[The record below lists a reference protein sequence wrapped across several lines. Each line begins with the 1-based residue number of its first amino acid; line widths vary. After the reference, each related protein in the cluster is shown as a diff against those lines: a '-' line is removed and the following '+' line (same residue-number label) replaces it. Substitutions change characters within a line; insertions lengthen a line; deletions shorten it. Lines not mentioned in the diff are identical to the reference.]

1 MSYARKKRL
10 AVQLAPIPGETVVS
24 AGKEEHTRPAQFSPQ
39 GGNGAVRVCSDAVA
53 LCQMSYARKQ
63 RPLRRDIYFT
73 TKQGFVKGLF
83 SHFYAGRGVVY
94 AVPACYNCKN
104 KGGEAY
110 DIYD

>member
-10 AVQLAPIPGETVVS
+10 AVRLAPIPGETVVS

-83 SHFYAGRGVVY
+83 SHFCAGRGVVY
-94 AVPACYNCKN
+94 AVPACYNCRN
-104 KGGEAY
+104 EGGEAY